1 MLIEFDPTGLDPNDA
16 EACEALAYGFEHV
29 SDFQPKDSLII
40 AALRFFAH
48 CIREACE
55 FDEDIE

>member
-16 EACEALAYGFEHV
+16 EACEALAYYFEH
-29 SDFQPKDSLII
+29 QETNHSLIV

-48 CIREACE
+48 CIREAGD
-55 FDEDIE
+55 FDQDI